1 MINNDILTS
10 EDIKSEKLSELAVL
24 LKLAPI
30 SSAKIQDS
38 EKLEYIKFM
47 LSALSVESKLFQKCG
62 GGDVQVA
69 MARNL
74 VKIKN
79 KKRN

>member
-1 MINNDILTS
+1 MINQEILTS
-10 EDIKSEKLSELAVL
+10 EDKKQLKYTELAEFL
-24 LKLAPI
+24 ELKKFP
-30 SSAKIQDS
+30 SAKISID

-47 LSALSVESKLFQKCG
+47 LSQTSRESKLFEKCG
-62 GGDVQVA
+62 GGNVQTA

-74 VKIKN
+74 VRIKN

>member
-10 EDIKSEKLSELAVL
+10 EDILADKQNELAVL
-24 LKLAPI
+24 LELAPI
-30 SSAKIQDS
+30 PSAKISDS

-74 VKIKN
+74 VRIKN

>member
-1 MINNDILTS
+1 MINNEILTS
-10 EDIKSEKLSELAVL
+10 EEIKSDKQSELAVL
-24 LKLAPI
+24 LELAPI
-30 SSAKIQDS
+30 PSAKIQDS

-62 GGDVQVA
+62 GGDVQPA
-69 MARNL
+69 MARN
-74 VKIKN
+74 VVRIKN

>member
-1 MINNDILTS
+1 MINNEILTS
-10 EDIKSEKLSELAVL
+10 EEIKSDKQSELAVL
-24 LKLAPI
+24 LELAPI
-30 SSAKIQDS
+30 PSAKISLS

-47 LSALSVESKLFQKCG
+47 LSQTSREYKLFEKCG
-62 GGDVQVA
+62 GGNVQTA

-74 VKIKN
+74 VRIKN